1 MFTIAHYTFIEY
13 LRKKMLYIIVWLG
26 ALLMV
31 GTVLA
36 GSLALSEQTKVIRDF
51 SIGLIEIAGLILVL
65 FFWSSVLQQE
75 ISNNTIFLLNA
86 KNVKRSN
93 IILGKFLGFSLVIW
107 IFIALMTA
115 VFLIIS
121 FLYKVPL
128 TWMYFLAIIGIG
140 IKLEVLLAICLFF
153 SSFVSSFVSL
163 LVSLLIYFLAH
174 TLSFVVYY
182 TTVLKKEN
190 YGPVFTLAIQWFYH
204 IFPNFTALSIQD
216 FFDVPFLPTAL
227 SGSFAWT
234 VAFHI
239 IYIIIL
245 LFLTVR
251 IFNKKQF

>member
-1 MFTIAHYTFIEY
+1 MI
-13 LRKKMLYIIVWLG
+13 
-26 ALLMV
+26 

-36 GSLALSEQTKVIRDF
+36 WSLALSEQTKVIRDF
-51 SIGLIEIAGLILVL
+51 SIGLIEIAWLILVL
-65 FFWSSVLQQE
+65 FFGSSVLQQE

-86 KNVKRSN
+86 KNIKRSN

-107 IFIALMTA
+107 IFIAIMT
-115 VFLIIS
+115 VIFLIIS
-121 FLYKVPL
+121 TLYNVPL
-128 TWMYFLAIIGIG
+128 TWTYFLAIFGIG

-190 YGPVFTLAIQWFYH
+190 YSEIFALAIKWFYY

-216 FFDVPFLPTAL
+216 FFDAPFLPSAL
-227 SGSFAWT
+227 SGSFWWT
-234 VAFHI
+234 VIFHL
-239 IYIIIL
+239 IYICIL
-245 LFLTVR
+245 LFLTIR

>member
-1 MFTIAHYTFIEY
+1 
-13 LRKKMLYIIVWLG
+13 
-26 ALLMV
+26 MV

-65 FFWSSVLQQE
+65 FFWSSVLHQE

-121 FLYKVPL
+121 FLHKVPL

-245 LFLTVR
+245 LFLTIR